1 MGKENIKIGMVK
13 GDVVISKN
21 QSGGTTAQN
30 VNATSPHKKMFWKIF
45 WTTVGGLASIVT
57 IFAYLDFY
65 PFNKKQDKQPV
76 QNVITKITPPVE
88 QKKIES
94 KKISKKMN
102 MNDKNETP
110 IKIGNVAG
118 DVIISQNQTGGITAH
133 TVYINKPL
141 PREINDEDKKAL
153 GVLNK
158 EYLISI
164 TVIMGNES
172 QNYANQIVQF
182 LQSKGYKIEMNYIG
196 MLMPEPEP
204 ARYHLNT
211 NNISKTIE
219 LTIPKTGG

>member
-1 MGKENIKIGMVK
+1 MGKGNIKIGMIK

-30 VNATSPHKKMFWKIF
+30 VNATSPHKKVFWKTI
-45 WTTVGGLASIVT
+45 WIIVGGLASIVT
-57 IFAYLDFY
+57 IFAYLDIN
-65 PFNKKQDKQPV
+65 PFNKKQNKQPV
-76 QNVITKITPPVE
+76 QNATTKIIPPVE
-88 QKKIES
+88 QKKFES
-94 KKISKKMN
+94 KKISKN
-102 MNDKNETP
+102 MNDKNGTP

-133 TVYINKPL
+133 TVYISKPL

-172 QNYANQIVQF
+172 QSYANQIIEF
-182 LQSKGYKIEMNYIG
+182 LQSKGYKIEVNYVG

-211 NNISKTIE
+211 NSISKRIE